1 MMHACGYMMHG
12 WVMFAYMP
20 YCVAYRVS
28 EEEEDKNIHLAQII
42 QPRIFSCDGFLDVN
56 T

>member
-1 MMHACGYMMHG
+1 MHG